1 MVRETDHDCGGG
13 SRVFSFRA
21 GASCLRRA
29 SRSSFGCRPQAPNRI
44 GSARSLYQ
52 FKENVEKDLPG
63 QIAVSV
69 HPNSSL
75 FRQGTELPAI
85 QRGNL
90 EMSTMTTFEI
100 EQQLPEYGAFSGGY
114 VFRDYDHM
122 RKVMDGPIG
131 KEYIAAVAVE
141 DGHPDYRLHLSRH
154 APGQPAA
161 IPRREDARPIW
172 PASSCGCRPGGNWNA
187 IGRGLGVTPTPMAM
201 PEVYLAMK
209 SGAIDGQENPIALAR
224 YNNLHEVSQQFVLT
238 SHLVQP
244 VAFAIAKPVWDK
256 LTPAQQDAMRK
267 HARTAADFNDKGR
280 LQEEKEFIEFFKK
293 AGLKITEPDLAAFK
307 ASVDKHYAD
316 AGLSQKWQAGT
327 CCNASPTRSRAALS
341 ARFERSSRIT
351 LFVPQLFGLI

>member
-1 MVRETDHDCGGG
+1 MITRRTMIAAAAALVV
-13 SRVFSFRA
+13 SAPVAFAQAPVQFRISTA
-21 GASCLRRA
+21 GAEQDWL
-29 SRSSFGCRPQAPNRI
+29 
-44 GSARSLYQ
+44 ARSLYQ

-63 QIAVSV
+63 QIAISV

-100 EQQLPEYGAFSGGY
+100 EQQLPEYGIFSAGY

-131 KEYIAAVAVE
+131 KEYIAAVASKMGIEIIDFIYLGTRQVNLRQARE
-141 DGHPDYRLHLSRH
+141 VKTPADLGGIKLRMP
-154 APGQPAA
+154 PGAGWTA
-161 IPRREDARPIW
+161 L
-172 PASSCGCRPGGNWNA
+172 
-187 IGRGLGVTPTPMAM
+187 GRGLGVTPTPMAM

-209 SGAIDGQENPIALAR
+209 SGAIDGQENPLALAR
-224 YNNLHEVSQQFVLT
+224 YNNLQEVSQQFVLT

-256 LTPAQQDAMRK
+256 FTPAQQAVMRK

-280 LQEEKEFIEFFKK
+280 LQDEKELVAFFEK
-293 AGLKITEPDLAAFK
+293 AGLKMTMPDLAAFK
-307 ASVDKHYAD
+307 ASVDKQYAE
-316 AGLSQKWQAGT
+316 AGLSQKWQAGL
-327 CCNASPTRSRAALS
+327 A
-341 ARFERSSRIT
+341 ERIANT
-351 LFVPQLFGLI
+351 K

>member
-1 MVRETDHDCGGG
+1 MITRRTVIAAVAALAV
-13 SRVFSFRA
+13 SAPAAFAQAPIQFRISTA
-21 GASCLRRA
+21 GAEQDWL
-29 SRSSFGCRPQAPNRI
+29 
-44 GSARSLYQ
+44 ARSLYQ

-63 QIAVSV
+63 QIAISV

-100 EQQLPEYGAFSGGY
+100 EQQLPEYGIFSAGY

-131 KEYIAAVAVE
+131 KEYIAAVASKMGIQIIDFIYLGTRQVNLRQFR
-141 DGHPDYRLHLSRH
+141 DVKTPADLAGVKLRMP
-154 APGQPAA
+154 PGAGWTA
-161 IPRREDARPIW
+161 L
-172 PASSCGCRPGGNWNA
+172 
-187 IGRGLGVTPTPMAM
+187 GRGLGVTPTPMAM

-209 SGAIDGQENPIALAR
+209 SGAIDGQENPLALAR
-224 YNNLHEVSQQFVLT
+224 YNNLQEVSQQFVLT

-256 LTPAQQDAMRK
+256 LTPAQQEVMRK

-280 LQEEKEFIEFFKK
+280 LQDEKEMVAFFEK
-293 AGLKITEPDLAAFK
+293 AGLKVTTPDLAAFK
-307 ASVDKHYAD
+307 ASVDKQYAE
-316 AGLSQKWQAGT
+316 AGLSQKWQAGL
-327 CCNASPTRSRAALS
+327 A
-341 ARFERSSRIT
+341 ERIVNT
-351 LFVPQLFGLI
+351 K

>member
-1 MVRETDHDCGGG
+1 MITRRTMIAAAAAFTLSMPGLAFAQGQPVQ
-13 SRVFSFRA
+13 FRISTA
-21 GASCLRRA
+21 GAEQDWL
-29 SRSSFGCRPQAPNRI
+29 
-44 GSARSLYQ
+44 ARSLYQ

-131 KEYIAAVAVE
+131 KEYIAAVASKMGIQIIDFIYLGTRQVNLRQFR
-141 DGHPDYRLHLSRH
+141 DVKT
-154 APGQPAA
+154 PADLA
-161 IPRREDARPIW
+161 GVKLRM
-172 PASSCGCRPGGNWNA
+172 PAGGNWNA

-224 YNNLHEVSQQFVLT
+224 YNNLHEVSQQFVMT
-238 SHLVQP
+238 NHLVQP

-256 LTPAQQDAMRK
+256 LTPAQQEVMRK
-267 HARTAADFNDKGR
+267 HARTAAEFNDKGR
-280 LQEEKEFIEFFKK
+280 RQDEAEIITFFKK

-316 AGLSQKWQAGT
+316 AGLSQKWQPG
-327 CCNASPTRSRAALS
+327 LLQ
-341 ARFERSSRIT
+341 RIADT
-351 LFVPQLFGLI
+351 K